1 MSATGDWI
9 TLAEAVELLAVSGI
23 QVTAD
28 TIGDWARAGR
38 LVSIKLAGRRYVRR
52 HDVRALVA
60 VPKPLRPDDPG
71 HGPGLFDDLA

>member
-9 TLAEAVELLAVSGI
+9 TLAEAVDLLAAAGI

-38 LVSIKLAGRRYVRR
+38 LLTIKLAGRRYVRR

-60 VPKPLRPDDPG
+60 LPKPAKPG
-71 HGPGLFDDLA
+71 DAGPGPGLFDDL